1 MEGGGVAADRKDRLD
16 KQHDEAADDHDAEA
30 LLHDRSGWD
39 WSAREDPEKANLDAR
54 DASVD
59 RVAAEVDRDR
69 ARLERHRKPTP
80 LTSIEE
86 DPPPG
91 GHDRHR
97 LEPPDQAG
105 QDRDRTAED
114 RDRRAEAHDRVSEA
128 RDERADARD
137 ERAEARERVADADD
151 TAAAADRGGAKRD
164 RQGGASDRGQAA
176 DDRHAASADRWF
188 SARERATFA
197 IDQLTGAHRRDV
209 GFVELEREIDRA
221 KRTNQPFA
229 LAFVDVDHLKARN
242 DSRGHTAGDQLL
254 RATAEAIRAQLRSYD
269 LIIRFGGDE
278 FLCGVIDVT
287 VAEAAKRFARAN
299 AELAT
304 TQQAT
309 ITVGLAQLEQDDVLE
324 DLVARADQDLYRERQ
339 DRNHTDE
346 V

>member
-1 MEGGGVAADRKDRLD
+1 MTADDKERLD

-39 WSAREDPEKANLDAR
+39 WSAREDPEKANLEAR

-69 ARLERHRKPTP
+69 ARLERHRKQVP
-80 LTSIEE
+80 LPPIDD
-86 DPPPG
+86 DPLPG

-97 LEPPDQAG
+97 PEETDQAA

-128 RDERADARD
+128 RDDRADARD
-137 ERAEARERVADADD
+137 ERAEARERVADGDD
-151 TAAAADRGGAKRD
+151 TGAAADRGGAKRD
-164 RQGGASDRGQAA
+164 RQGGASDRTQAA

-229 LAFVDVDHLKARN
+229 LAFVDVDNLKARN
-242 DSRGHTAGDQLL
+242 DSLGHTAGDQLL
-254 RATAEAIRAQLRSYD
+254 RATADSIRAQLRSYD

-278 FLCGVIDVT
+278 FLCGVIDIT
-287 VAEAAKRFARAN
+287 VAEAAKRFARVN
-299 AELAT
+299 AELAA

-309 ITVGLAQLEQDDVLE
+309 ITVGFAQLEQADDLE
-324 DLVARADQDLYRERQ
+324 DLVARADQALYTERQ
-339 DRNHTDE
+339 GHNPTDE
-346 V
+346 L